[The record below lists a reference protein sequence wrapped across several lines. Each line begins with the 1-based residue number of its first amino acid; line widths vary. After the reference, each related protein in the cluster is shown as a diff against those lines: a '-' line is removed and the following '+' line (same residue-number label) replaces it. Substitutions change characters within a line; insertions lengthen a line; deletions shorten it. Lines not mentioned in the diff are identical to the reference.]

1 MRHGL
6 AIAFCQKTNTRR
18 DYPKRAKMYREI
30 LLTILIPLFL
40 ILVSLVAA
48 TVIMKLKRWRKRRM
62 MERGITDLV
71 LRIRSRKM

>member
-1 MRHGL
+1 
-6 AIAFCQKTNTRR
+6 
-18 DYPKRAKMYREI
+18 MYREI